1 MRQDRFH
8 RSHCPPAMWFFL
20 LLFCVGT
27 FFLAMDCDCDDG
39 DPCTT
44 NTCVGVCLTT
54 RIDNCCQTNNDCTGT
69 LCNQALCDTS
79 RSRCVLQPYTDGV
92 ACDDQNVCTAND
104 GCTGGFC
111 VGVPLNCTAA
121 QCQTCACDPVSG
133 CVYQDVVDGT
143 SCRQD
148 TCSVSTCS
156 AGQCTGAPMDCTHL
170 DDHCGLGQ
178 CVDGECVH
186 VPGTDGTLCDDGLHC
201 TASDHCESG
210 TCVGV
215 QRQCFDND
223 PCTLNKCI
231 EDAGNCLNIPV
242 ESHTC
247 ETTCLNDIDCNDK
260 FPWVTDIQC
269 RDGSCVDIADDP
281 SMVVRFLEYDMQQCY
296 GNRYRMAMF
305 FAIDTAVQKYDDG
318 NRYRIA
324 SNPEHF
330 DGIFPKEFLGE
341 VVNIQSTVHG
351 NRGRTTFTLHTDCKD
366 LADPVKG
373 CYQFTDMYYNFVVH
387 LHDCIHLS
395 TWLSCLEYTS
405 TVNTYFNLSVVDCPI
420 QEHLVQTAITGNLEV
435 SPDKIHITVPM
446 HVSLTVSDGFDPWM
460 TDIRICIPNMQTN
473 LVQCVL
479 GTSAQP
485 CPNTGCFD
493 WGSSESE
500 ALEMSWDLMDGGN
513 MTALAAQQILSLQTC
528 RYHEKYNR
536 HDKCGNSGF
545 QHGCTTD
552 GFTVTPV
559 FFEQYLSESYLN
571 GGSLKAVIDVKFAGH
586 FCGRRLQSGPST
598 KRELT
603 VITVV

>member
-1 MRQDRFH
+1 M
-8 RSHCPPAMWFFL
+8 
-20 LLFCVGT
+20 
-27 FFLAMDCDCDDG
+27 
-39 DPCTT
+39 
-44 NTCVGVCLTT
+44 
-54 RIDNCCQTNNDCTGT
+54 
-69 LCNQALCDTS
+69 
-79 RSRCVLQPYTDGV
+79 
-92 ACDDQNVCTAND
+92 
-104 GCTGGFC
+104 
-111 VGVPLNCTAA
+111 
-121 QCQTCACDPVSG
+121 
-133 CVYQDVVDGT
+133 
-143 SCRQD
+143 
-148 TCSVSTCS
+148 
-156 AGQCTGAPMDCTHL
+156 
-170 DDHCGLGQ
+170 
-178 CVDGECVH
+178 
-186 VPGTDGTLCDDGLHC
+186 
-201 TASDHCESG
+201 
-210 TCVGV
+210 GV